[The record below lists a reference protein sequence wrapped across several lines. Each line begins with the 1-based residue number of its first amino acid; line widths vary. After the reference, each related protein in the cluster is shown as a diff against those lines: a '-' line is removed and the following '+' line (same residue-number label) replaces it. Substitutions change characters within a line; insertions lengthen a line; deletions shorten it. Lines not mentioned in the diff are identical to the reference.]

1 MCGIAG
7 IFHLRNHHDVCLES
21 IKRMINVLRHRGPDE
36 SGIYLDD
43 CVGLGHTR
51 LSILDLSK
59 GSQPI
64 YNEDKNLWIIYNG
77 EVFNYLEL
85 KDYPLKKGHH
95 FYTNTDTEVILH
107 LYEEYG
113 SSCLDKLNGQFA
125 FAIWDFR
132 NKELFLARDRV
143 GICPLYYTLQN
154 GSFIFG
160 SEIKSIFTMENV
172 CREIDPLAINQMFTY
187 WTNLPCKSIFKNIN
201 ELPPGHY
208 LKISK
213 NQVIIQ
219 RYWDVY
225 FSPPDDQSDLSIEY
239 VCNKI
244 QELLIDAIRVRLR
257 SDVPVGCYL
266 SGGLDSSIITSL
278 VVNNFN
284 NTVKTFGL
292 RFKETKFDEGDFQDI
307 IVSSL
312 KSNYSYIIVSNEM
325 ISSVLDKVLWHTE
338 TPLLRTA
345 PVPLFLLS
353 NLVNKDGFKVVLTG
367 EGADEVFGG
376 YNIFREAKVRNFWA
390 KQPNSEIRGLLIGRL
405 YPYVFDNS
413 KTRAI
418 QSSFFANGLEKSN
431 DPFFSHH
438 IRWKNTSRIK
448 TFLSDEFKAFN
459 NINND
464 YDELKQILPESF
476 EKWDFLAKA
485 QYLEMKLFLSNY
497 LLSSQGDRVSMANS
511 VEIRVPYLDHRIIEF
526 MGEIPSKWKIK
537 GLNEKYIL
545 KKSFKEILPDKIV
558 NRPKHPY
565 RAPIRESLLDNNMF
579 EYFQEMLSECIL
591 KSFGMF
597 DANKVKKLLNKF
609 HTLKNLGES
618 ENMALIGILSSQI
631 VYDKFIHNFS
641 GRVIYPGSL
650 NIIIDR
656 RTNKI

>member
-7 IFHLRNHHDVCLES
+7 IFHLRNHHDVSLES

-64 YNEDKNLWIIYNG
+64 YNEDKTLWIIYNG
-77 EVFNYLEL
+77 EVFNYIEL
-85 KDYPLKKGHH
+85 KDYLIKKGHH

>member
-7 IFHLRNHHDVCLES
+7 IFHLRNHHDVSLES

-64 YNEDKNLWIIYNG
+64 YNEDKTLWIIYNG
-77 EVFNYLEL
+77 EVFNYIEL
-85 KDYPLKKGHH
+85 KDYLIKKGHH

-597 DANKVKKLLNKF
+597 DTNKVKKLLNKF

>member
-7 IFHLRNHHDVCLES
+7 IFHLRNHHDVSLES

-43 CVGLGHTR
+43 YVGLGHTR

-59 GSQPI
+59 GLQPI
-64 YNEDKNLWIIYNG
+64 YNEDKTLWIIYNG
-77 EVFNYLEL
+77 EVFNYIEL
-85 KDYPLKKGHH
+85 KDYLIKKGHH

-160 SEIKSIFTMENV
+160 SEIKSIFMMENI

-187 WTNLPCKSIFKNIN
+187 WTNLPCKSVFKNIN

-213 NQVIIQ
+213 NQVIIK

-225 FSPPDDQSDLSIEY
+225 FSPPDEQSDLSIEY
-239 VCNKI
+239 ICNKI

-312 KSNYSYIIVSNEM
+312 KSKHSYIVVSNEM
-325 ISSVLDKVLWHTE
+325 ISSALDKVLWHTE

-526 MGEIPSKWKIK
+526 MGQIPSKWKIK

-565 RAPIRESLLDNNMF
+565 RAPIRESLLYNNMF
-579 EYFQEMLSECIL
+579 EYFQEMLSECTI

-597 DANKVKKLLNKF
+597 DVNKVKKLLNKF
-609 HTLKNLGES
+609 HTMKNLGES

-650 NIIIDR
+650 NIIVDR
-656 RTNKI
+656 RMNKI